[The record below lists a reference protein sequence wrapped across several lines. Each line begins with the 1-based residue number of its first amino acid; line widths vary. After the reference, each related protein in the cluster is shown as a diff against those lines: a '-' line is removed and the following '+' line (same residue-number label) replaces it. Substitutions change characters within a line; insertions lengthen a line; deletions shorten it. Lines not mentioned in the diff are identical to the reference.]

1 MRCGIAVSSQFEIK
15 TAKKKHAGQNKRKG
29 LKKIYSLLLGKEIA
43 FIRTSVL
50 NDQNRNQTLRK
61 WNETDRLKS
70 KSTKQT
76 KSVV

>member
-1 MRCGIAVSSQFEIK
+1 MGLQYHHNLK
-15 TAKKKHAGQNKRKG
+15 LKPQKKQHAGQNKRKG